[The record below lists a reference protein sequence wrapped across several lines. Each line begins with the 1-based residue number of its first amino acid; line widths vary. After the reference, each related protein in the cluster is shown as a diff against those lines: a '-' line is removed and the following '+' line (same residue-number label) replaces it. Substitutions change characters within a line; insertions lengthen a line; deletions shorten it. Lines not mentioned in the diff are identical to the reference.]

1 MVKFNINKFK
11 IDVDKL
17 KTFGNKYWKDMLY
30 ISGLIVLSYFAFK
43 NCSGNSESN
52 ASGQGNSVQHHY
64 ELVNCPGDTTN
75 TVRTVSK
82 DGKIVMHQ
90 LFFEK
95 DCPNYN
101 VQDTVLYNIVQRDS
115 VIYNVKKR
123 TKYKDDVVK
132 RQKTV
137 YVNDTVRNTVY
148 KNDTVRKKV
157 YKNDTIRRTVIFND
171 TIRRK
176 YYVTDTIHKS
186 VPASGQTQSG
196 KRDGFI
202 MGTVST
208 YTKSGCR

>member
-1 MVKFNINKFK
+1 MVKFNLSKFK
-11 IDVDKL
+11 IDVNKL

-52 ASGQGNSVQHHY
+52 ASGQGNSVQHRY
-64 ELVNCPGDTTN
+64 ELVNCLGDTTN

-123 TKYKDDVVK
+123 TKYEDDVVK
-132 RQKTV
+132 RQRTV
-137 YVNDTVRNTVY
+137 YV
-148 KNDTVRKKV
+148 NDTVRKKV
-157 YKNDTIRRTVIFND
+157 YKNDTIRRSVIFND

-202 MGTVST
+202 MGAVST